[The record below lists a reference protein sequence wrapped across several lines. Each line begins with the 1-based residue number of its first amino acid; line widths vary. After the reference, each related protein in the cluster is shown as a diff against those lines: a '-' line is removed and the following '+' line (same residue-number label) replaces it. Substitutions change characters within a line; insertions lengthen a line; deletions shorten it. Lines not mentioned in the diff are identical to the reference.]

1 MSSSNS
7 TQLSSLE
14 SCLKN
19 TQNAFKHAQ
28 STFDEVLSVARQQ
41 DLFFSQMK
49 NEILLLR
56 QDVDRNFSGKNL
68 EEDDEVDTITG
79 QAWSHLKESIRN
91 GEVIVTTNKWHSKQA
106 TKGGKTTKKKKKLTQ
121 TKGGKTTKKKK
132 QLTQTEGEKSTTTK
146 KQLTQTEGEKSTNK
160 KKQLTQTTGEKSTNK
175 KKQTQNV
182 PESNKKQAA
191 VSPVMAEAQDG
202 QVFEPE
208 VPLANTKEPDDSPP
222 VTSKESSHKPV
233 SSPDSSRNSDKNK
246 SSPSKICPHCRTKIP
261 ISCRKCPHCGHPA
274 LRQDKRSVRERKR
287 RLEKVGGRITKKL
300 KFNTRIAV

>member
-41 DLFFSQMK
+41 DSFFSQMK

-68 EEDDEVDTITG
+68 EEDDEVDAITG

-106 TKGGKTTKKKKKLTQ
+106 TKGGKTTKKKKK
-121 TKGGKTTKKKK
+121 
-132 QLTQTEGEKSTTTK
+132 LTQTEGEKSTTTK

-208 VPLANTKEPDDSPP
+208 VPLANAKEPDDSPP

-246 SSPSKICPHCRTKIP
+246 SSPSKICQHCRTKIP

>member
-41 DLFFSQMK
+41 DSFFSQMK

-106 TKGGKTTKKKKKLTQ
+106 TKGGKTTE
-121 TKGGKTTKKKK
+121 KKK
-132 QLTQTEGEKSTTTK
+132 QLTQTEGEKSTTKK

-175 KKQTQNV
+175 KKQTEGEQNV
-182 PESNKKQAA
+182 PESNKKKQAA

-202 QVFEPE
+202 QVFEAA